1 MNEDD
6 LKLRDSIL
14 GNFDF
19 AFNINWED
27 KHQVQIHIY
36 LTSLTMYFGTKMNGH
51 VMGLGAY
58 LAFRFNERNRVEDR
72 VELYRRLFKNE
83 SPETFEEINCNGCC
97 VFKI

>member
-6 LKLRDSIL
+6 LKLRDNLL

-19 AFNINWED
+19 AFNIDWEN
-27 KHQVQIHIY
+27 KHHLQIHVY

-58 LAFRFNERNRVEDR
+58 LAYRFNERDRVEER

-83 SPETFEEINCNGCC
+83 SPETFEEVDCNGCC

>member
-1 MNEDD
+1 MNDDD
-6 LKLRDSIL
+6 LILRDNIL

-27 KHQVQIHIY
+27 KHQVKIHTY

-51 VMGLGAY
+51 VMGLGSY
-58 LAFRFNERNRVEDR
+58 LAYRFNQRDCVEER

-83 SPETFEEINCNGCC
+83 SPNTFEEINCNGCC